1 MATYGVYGT
10 PGQVG
15 FTGYTNTLAAG
26 AANLPNTA
34 GYVQNN
40 GMFQHDDEIAK
51 VLRNGGG
58 SAAMKALIYALLGAA
73 AGGTATATKK
83 QVQGVTGGP
92 SGLATIETITLVNRA
107 TTAGDLTATQA
118 LFNRIPAPASYA
130 ADLSGNGGGGHVLY

>member
-15 FTGYTNTLAAG
+15 FTGWTNTLASG
-26 AANLPNTA
+26 AANLPNTV

-58 SAAMKALIYALLGAA
+58 SAAMKALIYTLLGAS
-73 AGGTATATKK
+73 AGSTATATKK
-83 QVQGVTGGP
+83 QV
-92 SGLATIETITLVNRA
+92 SGANPPGAGLPVIETVTLVNRA
-107 TTAGDLTATQA
+107 TTAADLTAIQA
-118 LFNRIPAPASYA
+118 LFNRTPAPASYA
-130 ADLSGNGGGGHVLY
+130 VDLSGNGGGGHVTY